1 MQRLESLLS
10 SRVAQI
16 ALVVLLA
23 GAAIL
28 LADAEGGRQIA
39 DDAGVQRAA
48 ESVMSAAVVTDTSAQ
63 QAVVVAR
70 AWEEGVI
77 ERDEV
82 LAAES
87 ALHRRLA
94 ELETRVETLATLV
107 DDPTQVTAAHD
118 AYAGEIRRIAD
129 SLTSGDI
136 AMVQSDVD
144 PSSYATLAG
153 IASRIRDERQVQIV
167 NVREGVE
174 TVSAAARLFV
184 GLALPTLILL
194 LLYRGLRQRQK
205 QVIVTEELRREKALR
220 QAKDRFLNG
229 ASHHLNTPLT
239 AVLGFS
245 QLLNDGHRRFTASE
259 RSELI
264 ELLTIQAE
272 EASHVAEDMLI
283 AARSDMTEL
292 TLESEPVDLRSS
304 IERSVQGWDGS
315 ELARLEITGNAI
327 ALGDSVRIS
336 QMIRNLLRHAVAYG
350 SKTITVSVSGGSRA
364 TLVVSDDGPG
374 IPEEYEDKLFQPYYM
389 RRSSDGMPPSMGL
402 ALSVAR
408 RLARAMG
415 GDVTFHRNGARN
427 VYTLSLPIAP
437 DAPASPLPDF
447 VIHPA
452 ATRPTPAEIVE
463 LLDSDGPPIIY
474 QPIVE
479 LKAFENGEQVTIGYE
494 SLARFP
500 FSTTDEWFK
509 AAAACGKT
517 LELELRCI
525 ETALRDFHPEADD
538 QFLTLNLSEETLSS
552 SRLVTSLDGV
562 RPGLV
567 ILELSETATIKNY
580 QKAKSGL
587 DRLRRRGV
595 RLAIDDIGAAEIDLW
610 HIVRLEA
617 SVVKIDMSLVTDLEG
632 SRSSRGF
639 VRALMAMADELDI
652 LLIGE
657 GVETEQEHRAL
668 LELGVPYAQGFYYSR
683 PHPLGAW
690 RTMTVV
696 VE

>member
-1 MQRLESLLS
+1 MRRLISA
-10 SRVAQI
+10 RVVQVV
-16 ALVVLLA
+16 LMVLLA

-39 DDAGVQRAA
+39 DDAAVQRAA
-48 ESVMSAAVVTDTSAQ
+48 ESVMSAAAVTDAASQ
-63 QAVVVAR
+63 QGVVIAR
-70 AWEEGVI
+70 AWEEGVSSR
-77 ERDEV
+77 EEV

-87 ALHRRLA
+87 ALRHRLA
-94 ELETRVETLATLV
+94 ELETRVHTLASVV
-107 DDPTQVTAAHD
+107 DDPGPVRAAHD
-118 AYAGEIRRIAD
+118 AYDEAIDSIAD
-129 SLTSGDI
+129 NLTSGDI
-136 AMVQSDVD
+136 ALVQSEVD
-144 PSSYATLAG
+144 PSAYTELADL
-153 IASRIRDERQVQIV
+153 ASRIRDERQVHIL

-184 GLALPTLILL
+184 GLGLPALVLL
-194 LLYRGLRQRQK
+194 VLYRELRQRQK
-205 QVIVTEELRREKALR
+205 QVILGEELRREKTLR

-272 EASHVAEDMLI
+272 EASHVAEDLLI
-283 AARSDMTEL
+283 AARSDLAEL
-292 TLESEPVDLRSS
+292 TLESKPVDLRSS
-304 IERSVQGWDGS
+304 IERAIQGWDGS
-315 ELARLEITGNAI
+315 ELARLEIAGNAT
-327 ALGDSVRIS
+327 AVGDPTRIT
-336 QMIRNLLRHAVAYG
+336 QTIRNLLRNAVAYG
-350 SKTITVSVSGGSRA
+350 SKHITVSVSNGAEA
-364 TLVVSDDGPG
+364 TMEVTDDGPG
-374 IPEEYEDKLFQPYYM
+374 IPEEYEDKLFQPYYV
-389 RRSSDGMPPSMGL
+389 RRGSNGMPPSMGL

-408 RLARAMG
+408 RLARIMG
-415 GDVTFHRNGARN
+415 GDVTFHRNEARN
-427 VYTLSLPIAP
+427 LYTLRLPVAAEGPAP
-437 DAPASPLPDF
+437 VLPDY

-452 ATRPTPAEIVE
+452 ATRPTSAEVVE
-463 LLDSDGPPIIY
+463 LIESGGPPMMY

-479 LKAFENGEQVTIGYE
+479 LKAFENGEDVIIGYE
-494 SLARFP
+494 GLARFRS
-500 FSTTDEWFK
+500 STTEEWFK
-509 AAAACGKT
+509 AAAATGRT
-517 LELELRCI
+517 LDLELECI
-525 ETALRDFHPEADD
+525 TTALRDFHPESAD
-538 QFLTLNLSEETLSS
+538 QFLTLNLSEETLGS
-552 SRLVTSLDGV
+552 SRLVTALAGV
-562 RPGLV
+562 SPGTV

-580 QKAKSGL
+580 QKTKRGL
-587 DRLRRRGV
+587 DRLRRQGV

-617 SVVKIDMSLVTDLEG
+617 SVVKIDMSLVTDLDR

-639 VRALMAMADELDI
+639 VRALMAMAEELDI

-690 RTMTVV
+690 KTWTIIA
-696 VE
+696 E